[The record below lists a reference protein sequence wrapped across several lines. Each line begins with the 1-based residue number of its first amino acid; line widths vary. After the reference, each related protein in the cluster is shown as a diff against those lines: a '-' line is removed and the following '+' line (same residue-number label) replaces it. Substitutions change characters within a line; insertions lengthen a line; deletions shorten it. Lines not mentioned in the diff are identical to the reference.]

1 MPFNKPGEDVAKS
14 AVLNVQN
21 ATTKIKE
28 LIIESVST
36 GRNKEQTFEDVK
48 KIIAKCIKNI
58 ESIKEKEKTMN
69 ALWSLAQKHYYDFSK
84 AIAILST
91 NAYNKAVF
99 NKLINAPYNY
109 NADGDIKTVID
120 KFRNKLDAEH
130 KNIAPIIED
139 YQKKVRSLIRT
150 MSAEPPR
157 IVEYTNRN
165 GKRISYTMSLRN
177 RAEMKVR
184 YEANMEELN
193 NYIADGINLVW
204 ISTHPNCSP
213 RCKDYQ
219 GKLYS
224 LKNERGTINGIRYEP
239 IDIALRGPLGDGN
252 GCISGYNC
260 RHRLVPYDAKSRPP
274 NDFTEAEIQREYEI
288 DKKQRNFENNI
299 RQLKVNEKMLRANGD
314 TEAAKNLRKKWRILT
329 KEYEIYCLE
338 NKRPISLWRCVV
350 SDEEKEYYDTNLIEA
365 ERVKRYEI
373 AKEMANDYVIKGN
386 NNFKNSILLGMYDN
400 KNISL
405 TKERRKHIYERH
417 DNVSPKDIE
426 NIISYVNNADIVM
439 IDDGKLS
446 NGEPRKDS
454 FNLIK
459 KVDDMYLFISVKMSK
474 DLSKD
479 NTIITARKMSE
490 KHLNKLIN
498 KKYDK
503 IIDKNKTSV

>member
-48 KIIAKCIKNI
+48 RIIAKCIKNI
-58 ESIKEKEKTMN
+58 SSVNEKEKTMN

-193 NYIADGINLVW
+193 NYIAEGINLVW

-260 RHRLVPYDAKSRPP
+260 RHRLVPYDTKSRPP

-314 TEAAKNLRKKWRILT
+314 TEAAKILRKKWRILT

-350 SDEEKEYYDTNLIEA
+350 SDEEKEYYDTNLTDNEKDSRIKESKKYA
-365 ERVKRYEI
+365 EEIVELESDRKELKEYLQANEKRTQ
-373 AKEMANDYVIKGN
+373 MNVGSQN
-386 NNFKNSILLGMYDN
+386 
-400 KNISL
+400 
-405 TKERRKHIYERH
+405 KHIPTSKGYLKDKSPLTVSIDEIKVLVEDKFTTGIPKIRTSRRGERQYTEILQF
-417 DNVSPKDIE
+417 DKYVGFVNDI
-426 NIISYVNNADIVM
+426 
-439 IDDGKLS
+439 
-446 NGEPRKDS
+446 PT
-454 FNLIK
+454 K
-459 KVDDMYLFISVKMSK
+459 KVRMHYGNKGYHIVPYLKNTEKGDKDD
-474 DLSKD
+474 
-479 NTIITARKMSE
+479 
-490 KHLNKLIN
+490 
-498 KKYDK
+498 
-503 IIDKNKTSV
+503 